1 MRTLLL
7 ALLFIS
13 NMSLA
18 VNTTSF
24 GDEVLAEPIQFS
36 NSIDEIKSFELEK
49 LKAEVDYLKAQNVI
63 LDKYLERLNNSYYAA
78 ISFAGAFLLLFL
90 GFNFFSFKGQIKDEK
105 DVLLSH
111 INSQIKELENKLDN
125 NFLNHSNNA
134 VLEHQ
139 VLQNSLPTIISGQMS
154 SELSTFESK
163 MLLKQK
169 EGELSTLMSISSIKE
184 TTGAIQQDVSKVE
197 SDVRMLGF
205 DIRYD
210 YYELQIDFQKVS
222 EVPKPTR
229 LRTYLKFIKLLQDTN
244 RYVWKISDCLNQVLT
259 LLNDGAKFSPNDLPE
274 VEIVLKSLQESHQVT
289 VNKIINLL

>member
-7 ALLFIS
+7 ALFFIS
-13 NMSLA
+13 SLSIA
-18 VNTTSF
+18 ADTTSSVD
-24 GDEVLAEPIQFS
+24 GVLAEPILS
-36 NSIDEIKSFELEK
+36 LNDIDEIKSFELEK
-49 LKAEVDYLKAQNVI
+49 LKAEVSYLKAQNTT

-78 ISFAGAFLLLFL
+78 ISFAGGFLLLFL

-105 DVLLSH
+105 DVLLTH
-111 INSQIKELENKLDN
+111 INSQIKELENKLEN
-125 NFLNHSNNA
+125 SFFNHSNNA
-134 VLEHQ
+134 NLEYQ
-139 VLQNSLPTIISGQMS
+139 ALQNSLPAIVSSQIS
-154 SELSTFESK
+154 SELSVFESK

-169 EGELSTLMSISSIKE
+169 EGASSTLKSISSITG
-184 TTGAIQQDVSKVE
+184 TTEAIRKDVSRVAN
-197 SDVRMLGF
+197 DVKTFEF

-222 EVPKPTR
+222 DAPKSTR

-259 LLNDGAKFSPNDLPE
+259 LLNNGANFNPNDLPE
-274 VEIVLKSLQESHQVT
+274 VEIVLKSLQDSHQVT